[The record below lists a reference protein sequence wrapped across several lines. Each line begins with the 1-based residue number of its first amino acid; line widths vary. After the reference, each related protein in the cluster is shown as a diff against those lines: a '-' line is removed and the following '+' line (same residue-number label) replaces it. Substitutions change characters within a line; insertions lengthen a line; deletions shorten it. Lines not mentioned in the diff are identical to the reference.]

1 MLAERV
7 THWNMGM
14 LECFGSLAHAEP
26 VHDRTRP
33 AIVNCREGNDLG
45 KMEQLEADPQCI
57 FGSLCSVALAP
68 MYKRDPPAN
77 STQGEN
83 GNSGAGVCRPTKP
96 INSLPSL
103 TSTAQKPHPRSEI
116 SDWMCS
122 AIASL
127 ADRSRGLGKNS
138 MTRGSA
144 FSCAKGSR
152 SAA

>member
-68 MYKRDPPAN
+68 MSKRDPPAN
-77 STQGEN
+77 LDARRKRKLRCRSVQANKTYKLVAFLDFDSPKAPPALGDQRLDVL
-83 GNSGAGVCRPTKP
+83 SHCITCRPLKGTGEKLHD
-96 INSLPSL
+96 S
-103 TSTAQKPHPRSEI
+103 RI
-116 SDWMCS
+116 SV
-122 AIASL
+122 
-127 ADRSRGLGKNS
+127 
-138 MTRGSA
+138 
-144 FSCAKGSR
+144 
-152 SAA
+152 